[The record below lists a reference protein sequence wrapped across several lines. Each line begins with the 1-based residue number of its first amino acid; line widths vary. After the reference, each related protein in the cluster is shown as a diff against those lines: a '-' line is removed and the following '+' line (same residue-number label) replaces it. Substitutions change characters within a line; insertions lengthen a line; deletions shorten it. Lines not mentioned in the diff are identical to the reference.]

1 MYCLNRSKIILL
13 IAVSAV
19 LVIIA
24 SSSLFQTQKS
34 NQIQNIKENPM
45 ILDGVETDRHLIQIN
60 NVTRGNKL
68 KQHLDQREGVTHF
81 HHNPK
86 DTSHYLD
93 HEVAVNFT
101 SVPTEEELEQM
112 LQDINGRVIKQDGTL
127 LLVRSYNIETPE
139 MLEYFQGKQTVDY
152 AEPQYLLMQNSIRNA
167 NGLNLPND
175 QYYQEEYQWNLPAIG
190 TERGWTIS
198 RGNEDI
204 TIAVVDTGVDL
215 DHPDLVNRLVNG
227 YNVLGENQQPDDD
240 NGHGTH
246 VAGIIASETN
256 NREGIAGLTWYNKI
270 MPIKAMSADGYGT
283 TFDISKGII
292 WAVDHGADII
302 NLSLGNYK
310 ESNVLK
316 RAIRY
321 AYEKDVVLIAAA
333 GNDSSQQPSYPAAYP
348 EVISV
353 SAVSYDGSLAGFSN
367 YGSYI
372 NISAPGEYIPSTY
385 FNEQYASLS
394 GTSMAAP
401 HVAGLAALMKSANP
415 DLTNKDIMAIM
426 QSSARDLGKKGK
438 DIQFGNGLINVD
450 QALQE
455 AKEAVGSKVT
465 RNKIRERLNI
475 FR

>member
-1 MYCLNRSKIILL
+1 MNRSKIILL
-13 IAVSAV
+13 IAVSTV

-24 SSSLFQTQKS
+24 SSSLFQTQEI
-34 NQIQNIKENPM
+34 NRIQNIKETPL
-45 ILDGVETDRHLIQIN
+45 ILDGTKKDSHLLQIN

-68 KQHLDQREGVTHF
+68 KHHLDNRVEVTHF
-81 HHNPK
+81 HHNQQ

-101 SVPTEEELEQM
+101 TAPTKADLEQI
-112 LQDINGRVIKQDGTL
+112 LQDIDGRVIKQDGL
-127 LLVRSYNIETPE
+127 LLLFRSNSIETPE
-139 MLEYFQGKQTVDY
+139 MLEYFQGKPKVDY

-190 TERGWTIS
+190 TEQGWTIS

-204 TIAVVDTGVDL
+204 TVAVVDTGVDL
-215 DHPDLVNRLVNG
+215 DHPDLVNRLVAG
-227 YNVLGENQQPDDD
+227 YNVLGENQHPDDD

-256 NREGIAGLTWYNKI
+256 NREGIAGVTWYNKI
-270 MPIKAMSADGYGT
+270 MPIKAMSAEGYGT

-292 WAVDHGADII
+292 WAVDHGADVI

-401 HVAGLAALMKSANP
+401 HVAGLAGLMKATNSN
-415 DLTNKDIMAIM
+415 LTNKDIMSII
-426 QSSARDLGKKGK
+426 QNSARDLGKRGK
-438 DIQFGNGLINVD
+438 DIQFGNGLINVN
-450 QALQE
+450 QAL
-455 AKEAVGSKVT
+455 KEAQVAEGGKTT